1 MAIINSY
8 PNDKNIQDKDAWI
21 GTDSYNRQTRQYTA
35 EAVAK
40 YLNIKGKISI
50 GGQMNY
56 QFVNTP
62 KTASG
67 TMALVN
73 GGGDGTPFSAIQELT
88 ISINDLEGQTVV
100 AFMNYLVGEEILISD
115 QADIQNFGH
124 YRIGSYSVDPIN
136 SNFYSLT
143 LSYLDGNGVVT
154 TDGYYDI
161 VNFTLA
167 TSSAGDKTF
176 VWPQPVAAPIWTVI
190 HDLDKFPSVTM
201 VLSTGQVGNGD
212 LTYINSTK
220 LTITFAGDESGKAYL
235 N

>member
-8 PNDKNIQDKDAWI
+8 PNDKDIQDKDAWI

-56 QFVNTP
+56 QFVSSP

-67 TMALVN
+67 TMAFVN
-73 GGGDGTPFSAIQELT
+73 GGGDGTLFSAIQELT
-88 ISINDLEGQTVV
+88 ISINDLEGQTVI
-100 AFMNYLVGEEILISD
+100 AFMSYLVGEEILISD
-115 QADIQNFGH
+115 QADIQKFGH
-124 YRIGSYSVDPIN
+124 YRIGSYTVDPLN

-143 LSYLDGNGVVT
+143 IAFLGGNGAVST
-154 TDGYYDI
+154 EGYYDI
-161 VNFTLA
+161 VNFSLA
-167 TSSAGDKTF
+167 TSAAGDKTF
-176 VWPQPVAAPIWTVI
+176 TFVQAVPAVTWNVVHT
-190 HDLDKFPSVTM
+190 LDKFPSVTM
-201 VLSTGQVGNGD
+201 VLSTGQVGFGD
-212 LTYINSTK
+212 ISYIDDNN
-220 LTITFAGDESGKAYL
+220 LTITFAGAESGKAYL

>member
-1 MAIINSY
+1 MARISTY
-8 PNDKNIQDKDAWI
+8 TRDLEVNDEDAWI
-21 GTDSYNRQTRQYTA
+21 GTESSNRQTRNFTA

-56 QFVNTP
+56 QFVGSP
-62 KTASG
+62 KTTSG

-73 GGGDGTPFSAIQELT
+73 GGGDGTLFSAIQELT

-124 YRIGSYSVDPIN
+124 YRIGSYSVDPGN
-136 SNFYSLT
+136 SSFYSLT
-143 LSYLDGNGVVT
+143 LSYLDGNGIIT
-154 TDGYYDI
+154 TNGYYDI

-212 LTYINSTK
+212 ITYINSNK

>member
-8 PNDKNIQDKDAWI
+8 PNDKDIQDRDAWI

-56 QFVNTP
+56 QFVTTP

-67 TMALVN
+67 TMALVL

-88 ISINDLEGQTVV
+88 ISINDLEGQTVI

-124 YRIGSYSVDPIN
+124 YRIGSYSVDPGN
-136 SNFYSLT
+136 SSFYSLT
-143 LSYLDGNGVVT
+143 LSYLDGNGAVT

-176 VWPQPVAAPIWTVI
+176 VWPQPVAAAVWTVI

-212 LTYINSTK
+212 ITYINSNK
-220 LTITFAGDESGKAYL
+220 LTITFAGAESGKAYL

>member
-1 MAIINSY
+1 MARISTY
-8 PNDKNIQDKDAWI
+8 TRDLEVNDEDAWI
-21 GTDSYNRQTRQYTA
+21 GTESSNRQTRNFTA

-56 QFVNTP
+56 QFVGSP
-62 KTASG
+62 KTTSG

-73 GGGDGTPFSAIQELT
+73 GGGDGTLFSAIQELT

-124 YRIGSYSVDPIN
+124 YRIGSYTVDPGN
-136 SNFYSLT
+136 SSFYLLT
-143 LSYLDGNGVVT
+143 IAYLDGNGIIT
-154 TDGYYDI
+154 TNGYYDI

-176 VWPQPVAAPIWTVI
+176 TFVQAVPATVWNIT
-190 HDLDKFPSVTM
+190 HTLDKFPSISVVDSAGSVVTGA
-201 VLSTGQVGNGD
+201 SI
-212 LTYINSTK
+212 YIDDNN
-220 LTITFAGDESGKAYL
+220 ITLDFSAPFAGKAYL